1 MSNKVGLVI
10 NEIKFWR
17 TEWEGKFLSSF
28 CLPLMLA
35 SEFGDVSDS
44 INSPCNITQFPVCV
58 FPSSPWECKL
68 RKSRN
73 FASFTAVFLSPRTV
87 PGLQW
92 VFVDKWTNVYSQ
104 KGTFPICFF
113 FFWPH
118 LWPWEV
124 PRPGTEPAPQQWQC
138 WTLNPLSHQR
148 APSMFH
154 ILGKF

>member
-10 NEIKFWR
+10 DEIKFWR

-73 FASFTAVFLSPRTV
+73 FASFTAVFPTPRTV

-113 FFWPH
+113 FFGH
-118 LWPWEV
+118 TY
-124 PRPGTEPAPQQWQC
+124 G
-138 WTLNPLSHQR
+138 
-148 APSMFH
+148 
-154 ILGKF
+154 IGKFPGQGLNLHHSSDNAGPLTHWATRELPVCSIS